1 MPGIRAII
9 LPIIFRYD
17 VGSTGGGVRPG
28 GVVEESASPRWCRP
42 QQAAPPDEL
51 PVLAVLCV
59 ADRVSGIRLSVI
71 LD

>member
-1 MPGIRAII
+1 M
-9 LPIIFRYD
+9 
-17 VGSTGGGVRPG
+17 RPG
-28 GVVEESASPRWCRP
+28 GDAEESASPRGCRL